1 MNKTVKLLFS
11 SIIFFIVLSTAGAA
25 MAAPILK
32 LHSQGHDVRLLQQ
45 MLQKQNYGVRI
56 SGIFDIS
63 TQEFVKQFQKNNHL
77 AITGA
82 TDRQTWQLLKN
93 SASISSPSITPA
105 IPVERTSLPSIKA
118 PTPPVPV
125 RHKLPTL
132 QVKSITNKTENN
144 IAKIRAL
151 TPRESAPFLPAKM
164 ANNIISTAKKFIGT
178 PYVYGGESPKGFD
191 CSGYLQY
198 VFKKNNIDLPR
209 TADKQYELGRKVPVK
224 KLQPGDLVFFAT
236 DAKEISHCGIY
247 LGQDQ
252 FIHSSSSRGVRIDKL
267 DNVYWQKYFVSGKH
281 IIR

>member
-1 MNKTVKLLFS
+1 MDKTVKLLFG
-11 SIIFFIVLSTAGAA
+11 SILFFIVLSTTTTV

-63 TQEFVKQFQKNNHL
+63 TQEFVKQFQKDNHL

-82 TDRQTWQLLKN
+82 TDRQTWDLLEN
-93 SASISSPSITPA
+93 PTIISSPAITLPPSSSRVSTPA
-105 IPVERTSLPSIKA
+105 IKTPLPIRHQSPSIGIK
-118 PTPPVPV
+118 PTSS
-125 RHKLPTL
+125 
-132 QVKSITNKTENN
+132 QNNDN
-144 IAKIRAL
+144 IAEIRAI
-151 TPRESAPFLPAKM
+151 TPKESAPFLPAKK
-164 ANNIISTAKKFIGT
+164 ADDIISTAKKYIGT

-198 VFKKNNIDLPR
+198 VFKKNNVNLPR
-209 TADKQYELGRKVPVK
+209 TADKQYELGKKVPVK

-247 LGQDQ
+247 LGQDE